1 VNLTALFTAFGLIFL
16 LELPDKTAY
25 TVVILSSRNRP
36 LPVLFG
42 AWLAFAVQ
50 SLVAVLV
57 GQLLAGL
64 PHEII
69 RWGTAA
75 ILLGF
80 GLLLLFGNDGE
91 AAPGQPPP
99 EPGRVFVSAFALVFL
114 AELGDATQI
123 ATAALAA
130 GSPSRWSI
138 FAGATLGLWTVGALA
153 VAVGR
158 HLGDRIPTK
167 LLRRAAGG
175 LLLAF
180 ALYVVLSTS

>member
-1 VNLTALFTAFGLIFL
+1 VDLTALFTAFGLIFL

-25 TVVILSSRNRP
+25 TVVVLSSRNRP

-57 GQLLAGL
+57 GHLLAGL
-64 PHEII
+64 PHDFI
-69 RWGTAA
+69 RWATAA
-75 ILLGF
+75 ILVGF

-91 AAPGQPPP
+91 VAPGQAPA

-130 GSPSRWSI
+130 GSRSRWSI
-138 FAGATLGLWTVGALA
+138 FAGATLALCAVGALA

-158 HLGDRIPTK
+158 HLGDHIPKK
-167 LLRRAAGG
+167 LLRRGAGAIF
-175 LLLAF
+175 LAF
-180 ALYVVLSTS
+180 ALYVALRIS

>member
-1 VNLTALFTAFGLIFL
+1 MDLTAFLTAFGLIFL

-25 TVVILSSRNRP
+25 TVVVLSTRNRP

-57 GQLLAGL
+57 GHLLAGL
-64 PHEII
+64 PHELI

-75 ILLGF
+75 ILVGF
-80 GLLLLFGNDGE
+80 ALLLLFGNDGE
-91 AAPGQPPP
+91 VTPGQAPA
-99 EPGRVFVSAFALVFL
+99 EPGRVFISAFALVFL

-130 GSPSRWSI
+130 GHPSRWSV
-138 FAGATLGLWTVGALA
+138 FAGATLGLCAVGALA

-158 HLGDRIPTK
+158 HLGDRIPKK
-167 LLRRAAGG
+167 LLRRAAGAIF
-175 LLLAF
+175 LAF
-180 ALYVVLSTS
+180 ALYVALRVS